1 MLLRRRVPECA
12 RPVSLLKNSTRLRS
26 VDDHV
31 SKKRLKTTTTTT
43 FHTLCWADVAFR
55 SEWLILIKNFSNFPC
70 THTRQIDVTQATHKH
85 TSFSTGLLLFFFSFF
100 SHTKFFL
107 PNTSEANLLFP
118 CARFRK
124 FSSLLLISDRLQFTA
139 QTFAPS
145 YIGARRLDVPE

>member
-31 SKKRLKTTTTTT
+31 SKKRLKTTTTTTT

-85 TSFSTGLLLFFFSFF
+85 TNFSTGLLLFFFRFF
-100 SHTKFFL
+100 HTPNFSCQTLLKQICCFLVHDLGNSLHFFL
-107 PNTSEANLLFP
+107 SLTGFNL
-118 CARFRK
+118 RHK
-124 FSSLLLISDRLQFTA
+124 LLLLPILALED
-139 QTFAPS
+139 
-145 YIGARRLDVPE
+145 